1 MRDEL
6 VANLT
11 CKPPPEPTP
20 ATPSC
25 DDGKAGKTKGCIYPA
40 RKKYAAAAKD
50 QPEESGTL
58 LLLLLEVINP
68 SDTENGPAPSTRCI
82 EFRADSNVLSE
93 IGEAVKTAFEAD
105 SAEECL
111 EMLPPG
117 RLKDRI
123 LSLTGQ
129 PGRKRI
135 KLDHLDPKDNELVYR
150 IVRRKSLGVGF
161 KDQLLVDSIE
171 HTSLVMRN
179 DYDEKPYTGTQRAS
193 FMIQCRD
200 LYDVGNGVVIM
211 GPSYVWQHQYVEHI
225 SLNDLKKLYYEL
237 ELPCLA
243 HDGTTLGD
251 VIDICTSTSSESK
264 SSLPKHL
271 IFSGFSST
279 PGPDD
284 IVLGGDIRDIPLRV
298 GSGISF
304 TFDQWPRTTREIV
317 SGYGNPSL
325 RTCHGFV
332 AAIAA
337 DGDGN
342 TVLSVRL
349 ALGRGNLPPYL
360 VWTRMAPDALFQT
373 NLQAVVPA
381 RCVVSTFLIKPL
393 PLHCLAAC
401 LPESAPVFGAPSTPL
416 DWDVYVN
423 GHIEFELGAFQGDK
437 VPESEQ
443 QDERWKNRYADSNS
457 MAFALLHDFCAR
469 GGPVTE
475 EAFKKHHAPW
485 KEQYMAWTDRHQ
497 RGRHLP
503 KATVS
508 SIAPF
513 PVEHALSTIYK
524 CARLIG
530 YPLYDAYLGELRS
543 AVSTFALLKAKRTD
557 RRQGGKVSFTPN
569 IPGSVLLQLVH
580 LHVRQYTPALRE
592 GAVEAVVDDF
602 APAAKL
608 LETDD
613 GQFDL
618 GQLGMVQFKAPI
630 TFRWVHYDPRRSATE
645 SRLGPEGR
653 SEIIFTKY
661 VAKDRHGGEL
671 TGELY
676 DEENQGQGR
685 EGGMNPV
692 NFPSSERRQ
701 FPKFRA
707 AAKRIIMLTCAR
719 CVRRRR

>member
-1 MRDEL
+1 MLDEL

-11 CKPPPEPTP
+11 GQPPPEPGP
-20 ATPSC
+20 PPIC
-25 DDGKAGKTKGCIYPA
+25 DDGKAGKAKDCIYPA
-40 RKKYAAAAKD
+40 RKTYSAAAKD

-58 LLLLLEVINP
+58 LLLLLQVINP
-68 SDTENGPAPSTRCI
+68 SDTENGPTASTRFI
-82 EFRADSNVLSE
+82 EFRADSNVLSDM
-93 IGEAVKTAFEAD
+93 GEAAKTAFEAD

-129 PGRKRI
+129 PGRKRT
-135 KLDHLDPKDNELVYR
+135 KLDHLDPENNELVYR
-150 IVRRKSLGVGF
+150 IVRRKSLGVSF
-161 KDQLLVDSIE
+161 KDHLLLESVE

-179 DYDEKPYTGTQRAS
+179 DYDEKPYMGNQRAS

-211 GPSYVWQHQYVEHI
+211 GPSYMWQHQYVEHI
-225 SLNDLKKLYYEL
+225 SLNDLKKLYYDL
-237 ELPCLA
+237 PLPCLA
-243 HDGTTLGD
+243 HDGTTFGD
-251 VIDICTSTSSESK
+251 VINICSSSESK
-264 SSLPKHL
+264 SSKPKHL

-279 PGPDD
+279 PGTDD
-284 IVLGGDIRDIPLRV
+284 IVLGGDMSDIPVRV

-304 TFDQWPRTTREIV
+304 TFDHWPRTTREIV
-317 SGYGNPSL
+317 SGYDNPSL
-325 RTCHGFV
+325 RACHGFV

-337 DGDGN
+337 DRDGN
-342 TVLSVRL
+342 IVLSVRL

-360 VWTRMAPDALFQT
+360 LWTRMAPDAVFQT

-393 PLHCLAAC
+393 TLHGLAAC
-401 LPESAPVFGAPSTPL
+401 LPESVPAFGAPSTPL
-416 DWDVYVN
+416 ASDVYVN
-423 GHIEFELGAFQGDK
+423 GHIDFELGAFHGDK
-437 VPESEQ
+437 IPESER
-443 QDERWKNRYADSNS
+443 QDERWKNRYADSNT

-475 EAFKKHHAPW
+475 EAFKQHHAPW
-485 KEQYMAWTDRHQ
+485 KEQYMAWTERHQ
-497 RGRHLP
+497 QGRHLP
-503 KATVS
+503 KATLLS
-508 SIAPF
+508 LAPF
-513 PVEHALSTIYK
+513 PVESALRTIYK

-530 YPLYDAYLGELRS
+530 YPLYDAYLGELHS
-543 AVSTFALLKAKRTD
+543 AVISFAILKAKRTD

-602 APAAKL
+602 ALATKL
-608 LETDD
+608 LDTND

-630 TFRWVHYDPRRSATE
+630 TFRWVHYDPKRSATE

-676 DEENQGQGR
+676 DRDAETRGKGR
-685 EGGMNPV
+685 EGEMNPV
-692 NFPSSERRQ
+692 NLPS
-701 FPKFRA
+701 
-707 AAKRIIMLTCAR
+707 
-719 CVRRRR
+719 

>member
-1 MRDEL
+1 MMMMRDEL

-11 CKPPPEPTP
+11 GQPPPEPP
-20 ATPSC
+20 PIQ
-25 DDGKAGKTKGCIYPA
+25 DDGKAEKTKGCNYPA

-58 LLLLLEVINP
+58 LLLSLDVIKP
-68 SDTENGPAPSTRCI
+68 SDTENGPAASIRRI
-82 EFRADSNVLSE
+82 EFQADSNVLSE
-93 IGEAVKTAFEAD
+93 IGEAVKTAFEAY

-129 PGRKRI
+129 PGRKRT
-135 KLDHLDPKDNELVYR
+135 KLDHLNLEDNELVYR

-179 DYDEKPYTGTQRAS
+179 DYDEKPYKGNQRAS
-193 FMIQCRD
+193 FIVQCRD
-200 LYDVGNGVVIM
+200 LYDVGNGVVIV
-211 GPSYVWQHQYVEHI
+211 GPSYRWPHQYVENI
-225 SLNDLKKLYYEL
+225 SPSDLKKLYYEL

-251 VIDICTSTSSESK
+251 VINIHTSTSSSESK
-264 SSLPKHL
+264 SSKQNHL

-284 IVLGGDIRDIPLRV
+284 IVLGGDTSDIPLRV

-304 TFDQWPRTTREIV
+304 TFDQWPHTTREIV

-325 RTCHGFV
+325 RVCHGFV
-332 AAIAA
+332 AAMAA

-373 NLQAVVPA
+373 NLQVVVPA

-401 LPESAPVFGAPSTPL
+401 LPESAPVFGAVSTPL

-437 VPESEQ
+437 IPESEK
-443 QDERWKNRYADSNS
+443 QDERWKNRYVDSNT

-513 PVEHALSTIYK
+513 PVEGALSTIYK

-543 AVSTFALLKAKRTD
+543 AVNSFALLKAKRTD

-580 LHVRQYTPALRE
+580 RHVCRYTPALRE

-602 APAAKL
+602 AHAAKL

-630 TFRWVHYDPRRSATE
+630 TFRWVHYEPRKSATE

-676 DEENQGQGR
+676 DAETQGQGR
-685 EGGMNPV
+685 EGAMNPV
-692 NFPSSERRQ
+692 NFPSKARRQ
-701 FPKFRA
+701 
-707 AAKRIIMLTCAR
+707 KRIIMLTCAR
-719 CVRRRR
+719 CVRRIR

>member
-11 CKPPPEPTP
+11 GKPPPEPTP

-25 DDGKAGKTKGCIYPA
+25 DDGKAGRTKGCIYPA

-50 QPEESGTL
+50 QPEESGTSL
-58 LLLLLEVINP
+58 HLLLEVINP
-68 SDTENGPAPSTRCI
+68 SDTENGPAPVSRFI

-105 SAEECL
+105 CAEECL

-150 IVRRKSLGVGF
+150 IVRRKSLGIGF

-251 VIDICTSTSSESK
+251 VINISTSTSSESK
-264 SSLPKHL
+264 SSKPKHL

-304 TFDQWPRTTREIV
+304 TFDQWPCKTREIV
-317 SGYGNPSL
+317 SGYDNPSL

-332 AAIAA
+332 AAIGA

-342 TVLSVRL
+342 AVLSVRL
-349 ALGRGNLPPYL
+349 ALGKGNLPPYL

-381 RCVVSTFLIKPL
+381 SCVVSTFLIKPL

-469 GGPVTE
+469 GGPVTD

-497 RGRHLP
+497 RGRYLP

-513 PVEHALSTIYK
+513 PVQHALSTIYK

-543 AVSTFALLKAKRTD
+543 AVSTFALSKAKRTD

-580 LHVRQYTPALRE
+580 LHVREYTPALRE
-592 GAVEAVVDDF
+592 GAVEAVVDYF
-602 APAAKL
+602 TPAVAKL
-608 LETDD
+608 LDTYD
-613 GQFDL
+613 GRFDL
-618 GQLGMVQFKAPI
+618 GQLGMVQFEAPI
-630 TFRWVHYDPRRSATE
+630 TFRWVHYDPRRSAAE

-685 EGGMNPV
+685 EGGMNSV
-692 NFPSSERRQ
+692 NFPS
-701 FPKFRA
+701 
-707 AAKRIIMLTCAR
+707 
-719 CVRRRR
+719 